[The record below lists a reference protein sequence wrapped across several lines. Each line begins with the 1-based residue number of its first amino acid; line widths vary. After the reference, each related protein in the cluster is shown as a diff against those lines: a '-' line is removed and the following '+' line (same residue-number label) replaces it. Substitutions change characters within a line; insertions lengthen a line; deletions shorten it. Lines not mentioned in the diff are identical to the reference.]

1 MLTIRFK
8 LTLLYS
14 VIVFLVCGTLILALN
29 IYLNSYL
36 QADPIFHGPI
46 IENSQQTNTSNNQA
60 MNPSY
65 PNDFESLQIEERTRI
80 QEIRMDDLRQIQ
92 NLSILAMLPIAII
105 SFLIGYIVSGR
116 FLKPIDDLRRNI
128 DTLSHTD
135 LGREIPVDVEDEVG
149 KLVKSFNELS
159 TRLKESFDTQERFVQ
174 DASHEI
180 KTPLTIIQTNLDT
193 ILDDKNATTAELQQA
208 MSKSLLGVKSLKNL
222 TDHLLDLTVSQQ
234 SPFTTINLSKLLE
247 KEKNRISDF
256 AKLNGVTL
264 QLKLP
269 TKDVFILA
277 QEMSLGR
284 AISNIIDNAIK
295 YRDQELKPGE
305 SKVNI
310 SLSKVKKTAII
321 EIWDNGIG
329 IPQDSISKIFD
340 RFYRIEKSRNKKTGG
355 FGLGLSITKKVIQE
369 HRGKISVTSKKN
381 DTIFRIIIPIA
392 E

>member
-1 MLTIRFK
+1 VLTIRFK

-14 VIVFLVCGTLILALN
+14 VIVFLVCGTLNLALN

-46 IENSQQTNTSNNQA
+46 QIQTSQQSNPQF
-60 MNPSY
+60 
-65 PNDFESLQIEERTRI
+65 PNDFDSLQIEERTRI
-80 QEIRMDDLRQIQ
+80 QEIRMNDLKQIQ
-92 NLSILAMLPIAII
+92 NLSILAMLPIAVI
-105 SFLIGYIVSGR
+105 SFLIGYIMSGR

-135 LGREIPVDVEDEVG
+135 LGQEIPVDVEDEVG

-159 TRLKESFDTQERFVQ
+159 SRLKESFDSQERFVQ

-193 ILDDKNATTAELQQA
+193 ILDDKNATTTELQQA
-208 MSKSLLGVKSLKNL
+208 MSKALLGVKSLKNL
-222 TDHLLDLTVSQQ
+222 TNYLLDLTVSQQ
-234 SPFTTINLSKLLE
+234 VPFSTINLSKLLE
-247 KEKNRISDF
+247 TEKNKLSDV
-256 AKLNGVTL
+256 AKLNGVAL
-264 QLKLP
+264 QLKLLP
-269 TKDVFILA
+269 KDIFIQA
-277 QEMSLGR
+277 QQISLGQ

-295 YRDQELKPGE
+295 YRDQELPSGE

-310 SLSKVKKTAII
+310 SLTKVKRSAVI

-329 IPQDSISKIFD
+329 IQDDSVNKVFD
-340 RFYRIEKSRNKKTGG
+340 RFYRVDKSRNKKTGG

-369 HRGKISVTSKKN
+369 HRGKISVRSKKN
-381 DTIFRIIIPIA
+381 NTVFTIIIPIA